1 MSFSFD
7 TGDQSPFGNTL
18 ALAPK
23 LKYVFPRSGKLELV
37 PHHRKLFHDQ
47 FTTKMNNV
55 RSRIDFLCIRQ
66 VGPQANYSNRYV
78 ADKTRKLD
86 VDAKICRRRRIVLGG
101 NSVKGPDQRGFA
113 RTLLQNHAVAE
124 QHTRRHGRRR
134 QVALFHPSR
143 IMSGRA
149 TGQKKTESAF
159 EITICD
165 LKMFR
170 S

>member
-101 NSVKGPDQRGFA
+101 NSVKVP
-113 RTLLQNHAVAE
+113 TSVVLPEPCSTITPSQNSIHGGTVGGGRSLFSIQAE
-124 QHTRRHGRRR
+124 
-134 QVALFHPSR
+134 
-143 IMSGRA
+143 
-149 TGQKKTESAF
+149 
-159 EITICD
+159 
-165 LKMFR
+165 
-170 S
+170 